1 MPLSPEQL
9 KPRLEGVFGFPIT
22 PFHAD
27 GSLNVDALRR
37 HVGWMAG
44 TGISTIFVC
53 AGTGEFAA
61 LALEEYRAAV
71 GAAVKEVAGRVPV
84 LAGVGYST
92 AIACQFAREAE
103 RAGADGVLALP
114 PYLVVPEQEGLYRH
128 YRQIAESVGVG
139 LLLYHRDNALFAPDT
154 VARLA
159 ELPNLVGF
167 KDGCGNLEQFNRT
180 RLAIGDRLAWINGMP
195 TAEMTFPA
203 FHACGARAFTSATSN
218 FIPHVTLRFY
228 HAVVEGDR
236 ETVDAILTTV
246 IEPLCRL
253 RDRKKGYAISYVK
266 AAVTLMGRLAPE
278 GAGPVR
284 PPLVDLAPAEVRE
297 LRDLLDS
304 IQERWPLKAKGLP
317 G

>member
-22 PFHAD
+22 PFHPD
-27 GSLNVDALRR
+27 GSLNAGALRR

-44 TGISTIFVC
+44 TGVSNLFVC
-53 AGTGEFAA
+53 AGTGEFSA
-61 LALEEYRAAV
+61 LALEEFREAV
-71 GAAVKEVAGRVPV
+71 GAAVKEVAARVPV

-103 RAGADGVLALP
+103 RAGVDGILALP
-114 PYLVVPEQEGLYRH
+114 PYLITPEQEGLYRH

-139 LLLYHRDNALFAPDT
+139 VLLYHRDNALFTTET

-159 ELPNLVGF
+159 ELPNIVGF
-167 KDGCGNLEQFNRT
+167 KDGYGNLEQFIRT

-203 FHACGARAFTSATSN
+203 FHACGARAYTSAISN
-218 FIPHVTLRFY
+218 FIPHVALRFY
-228 HAVVEGDR
+228 RAVVQGDR
-236 ETVDAILTTV
+236 ETTDAILTTV
-246 IEPLCRL
+246 IEPLCRI
-253 RDRKKGYAISYVK
+253 RDRKRGHAISFVK
-266 AAVTLMGRLAPE
+266 AAVTLMGRLTPD

-284 PPLVDLAPAEVRE
+284 PPVIDLTSPEIEE
-297 LRDLLDS
+297 LRIILGR
-304 IQERWPLKAKGLP
+304 IQERWPEP
-317 G
+317 

>member
-1 MPLSPEQL
+1 MPLSPQQL

-27 GSLNVDALRR
+27 GSLNYDALRR

-44 TGISTIFVC
+44 TGVSTIFVC
-53 AGTGEFAA
+53 AGTGEYAS
-61 LALEEYRAAV
+61 LALDEYREAV
-71 GAAVKEVAGRVPV
+71 GLAVKEVAGRVPV

-92 AIACQFAREAE
+92 EIACQFAREAE
-103 RAGADGVLALP
+103 RAGVDGILVLP
-114 PYLVVPEQEGLYRH
+114 PYLIVPEQEGLYRH
-128 YRQIAESVGVG
+128 YRQVAQSTGVGV
-139 LLLYHRDNALFAPDT
+139 LLYHRDNALFAPDT

-167 KDGCGNLEQFNRT
+167 KDGHGNLEQFNRM
-180 RLAIGDRLAWINGMP
+180 RLALGDRLAWINGMP

-203 FHACGARAFTSATSN
+203 HHACGARAFTSGTSN
-218 FIPHVTLRFY
+218 FIPHVALRFY
-228 HAVVEGDR
+228 RAVVAGDR
-236 ETVDAILTTV
+236 ATADAILNTV
-246 IEPLCRL
+246 IEPICRI

-284 PPLVDLAPAEVRE
+284 PPVTDLTPAEVEE
-297 LRDLLDS
+297 LRGILNAVK
-304 IQERWPLKAKGLP
+304 ERWPEE
-317 G
+317 